1 MSVPFGFGVPS
12 DDGEGQGGF
21 DMNALGAML
30 QQMGQMMQSGGAGP
44 TDPVN
49 WTAAQDAARKAI
61 AAGGDPSVSDAQA
74 REVTEALALAQTW
87 VDGST
92 VFPSTGAQAEAWCR
106 SEWFEATFPAWQR
119 IMGPLGEQASAMM
132 TQQISGEG
140 GALSIPGLPGDLPPE
155 LASMIG
161 PLMGMAKQMGSM
173 TLGMQ
178 FGQGL
183 GALASEVVSASD
195 IGVPLT
201 DDSRP
206 VLIPRNVDA
215 FGEGLGIPADEV
227 RIYLALREV
236 AHQRLF
242 AHVPWL
248 RPRILGAIE
257 EYARGIHFDS
267 TRFGELMEGI
277 DPANP
282 AAIQEALSS
291 GMFEPEDTP
300 AQRAALQRME
310 TLLALVEGWVEAVV
324 VSAASGR
331 LPSTDRLT
339 ESMRR
344 RRAAGGPAEHTM
356 ATLVG
361 LEMRP
366 RRLREAAALWLTV
379 ALESG
384 IEGRDALWGHP
395 DLLPASDDFDDPE
408 GFIARSR
415 PELPE

>member
-1 MSVPFGFGVPS
+1 MSVPFGFGAPS
-12 DDGEGQGGF
+12 GDGEGGF
-21 DMNALGAML
+21 DMASLGAML
-30 QQMGQMMQSGGAGP
+30 QQMGQMLQSGGGSS
-44 TDPVN
+44 DPVN
-49 WTAAQDAARKAI
+49 WAAAQDAARKAI
-61 AAGGDPSVSDAQA
+61 ATQGDPSVTAAQA
-74 REVTEALALAQTW
+74 RAVAVAVALAETW

-92 VFPSTGAQAEAWCR
+92 VFPSTGSHPGAWCK

-119 IMGPLGEQASAMM
+119 IIGPLGEKASSMM
-132 TQQISGEG
+132 TQSLSPEG
-140 GALSIPGLPGDLPPE
+140 GALSIPGLPADLPPE
-155 LASMIG
+155 LSTMLG
-161 PLMGMAKQMGSM
+161 PLLGMARQMGAM
-173 TLGMQ
+173 TLGVQ

-183 GALASEVVSASD
+183 GALASEVLSASD

-201 DDSRP
+201 DDPRP
-206 VLIPRNVDA
+206 HLIPRNVDS
-215 FGEGLGIPADEV
+215 FGDGLGVPADEV

-257 EYARGIHFDS
+257 EYARGIHFDND
-267 TRFGELMEGI
+267 RFGELLQGI
-277 DPANP
+277 DPQNP
-282 AAIQEALSS
+282 AALQEALSS

-300 AQRAALQRME
+300 EQRAALQRME

-339 ESMRR
+339 EAMRR

-379 ALESG
+379 ALENG
-384 IEGRDALWGHP
+384 IDGRDALWGHP
-395 DLLPASDDFDDPE
+395 DLLPASDDLDDPTD
-408 GFIARSR
+408 FIERSR
-415 PELPE
+415 PETPE

>member
-1 MSVPFGFGVPS
+1 MSVPFGFGAPS
-12 DDGEGQGGF
+12 GDGEGQGGF

-61 AAGGDPSVSDAQA
+61 AADGDPSVGDAQA
-74 REVTEALALAQTW
+74 REVTEAIALAQTW
-87 VDGST
+87 VDGAT
-92 VFPSTGAQAEAWCR
+92 VFPSTGAQAGAWCR

-119 IMGPLGEQASAMM
+119 IMAPLGEQASAMM
-132 TQQISGEG
+132 TQQISGDG
-140 GALSIPGLPGDLPPE
+140 GALSIPGLPGELPPE

-267 TRFGELMEGI
+267 DRFAELMQSV
-277 DPANP
+277 DPQDP
-282 AAIQEALSS
+282 AAIHEALSS

-324 VSAASGR
+324 VSASSGR

-379 ALESG
+379 ALENG

-395 DLLPASDDFDDPE
+395 DLLPASEDFDDPE
-408 GFIARSR
+408 GFISRSR
-415 PELPE
+415 PETPE